1 MVTLVLLLLLGAF
14 LVGLALTA
22 MLCRVGRR
30 MGTLDTPGGAGALK
44 QLRDVPNIGGMAIAW
59 PLIGALLAAGL
70 LVMLLPQLLVSFVPA
85 TEPWMP
91 RLEETAP
98 VAVAFAAALLVLHVA
113 GVCDDRREL
122 GPWSKL
128 GIQIFVAG
136 VLAAVCDIRMLQQ
149 LDGVAGTGTVL
160 SVVASIIW
168 MVAIINAMNFLDNM
182 DGLTAGV
189 TVVAGGLLL
198 VTSLVSQ
205 QWFVAGTLAVLVG
218 ATAGFLVFNLP
229 PARIFMGD
237 GGSMVIGLALAV
249 LTIRTTYVETVPDA
263 GGVIGTAWYGV
274 LMPIAVLAI
283 PIYDLAS
290 VTWIRLRQGR
300 SPFAGDHQ
308 HFSHRLVE
316 LGLSPR
322 RAVFVIWCLAAVT
335 GIVGMLLPSLVPWQA
350 AMAGTLVVM
359 VVVVLAVLESGVRR

>member
-1 MVTLVLLLLLGAF
+1 MTTHVLLLLPAAF

-22 MLCRVGRR
+22 VLCRVGRR
-30 MGTLDTPGGAGALK
+30 METLDTPGGAGTLK
-44 QLRDVPNIGGMAIAW
+44 ELRDVPNIGGIAIAW
-59 PLIGALLAAGL
+59 PLIAALLGTAL
-70 LVMLLPQLLVSFVPA
+70 LVMLLPQMLTSLVPA
-85 TEPWMP
+85 TEPWMS
-91 RLEETAP
+91 RLQGTAP
-98 VAVAFAAALLVLHVA
+98 TAIAFAASLLVLHVA
-113 GVCDDRREL
+113 GVFDDRREL
-122 GPWSKL
+122 GPWTKL
-128 GIQIFVAG
+128 GIQVVVTG
-136 VLAAVCDIRMLQQ
+136 VLAAVFDIRLLQQ
-149 LDGVAGTGTVL
+149 LDGVAGIGITF
-160 SVVASIIW
+160 SVIASVIW

-198 VTSLVSQ
+198 VTAVLSE

-218 ATAGFLVFNLP
+218 STAGFLVFNLP
-229 PARIFMGD
+229 PAKIFMGD

-249 LTIRTTYVETVPDA
+249 LTIRTTYVESTA
-263 GGVIGTAWYGV
+263 SSGGVIGTAWYGV
-274 LMPIAVLAI
+274 LMPLAVLAI
-283 PIYDLAS
+283 PLYDLVS

-322 RAVFVIWCLAAVT
+322 RAVFVIWCLSAVT

-350 AMAGTLVVM
+350 AMAGSLVVLVM
-359 VVVVLAVLESGVRR
+359 VVLAVLESGVHR